1 MGQIMEEDKNS
12 TWFDLIKFAG
22 GASFVIAVIYFF
34 GSCVFMPSYKTQA
47 MSGNYIVF
55 DQAIVGKGPQGA
67 VLNKGL
73 LELAQITNQG
83 IEKSDLSQTI
93 SRLDA
98 LQANCKKQCESIPSL
113 SPPLHYPGNYYYP
126 QYKNTCTYGPSCTEA
141 EYKTYEHLR
150 DMLDAGVLSKD
161 KMNHYL
167 SNYPNYGS
175 WFMRTVWVGVG
186 GFVSVLVLLLGM
198 VLFFWIDQLVK
209 NKQYVKAQKIHDKV
223 RVMITYKTPGFAE
236 EVSSKDLRK
245 ELEMNL
251 IDEQDQREAVRAVRF
266 LERNGR

>member
-1 MGQIMEEDKNS
+1 MGRIMEEDKNS

-73 LELAQITNQG
+73 LELAEITNQG

-93 SRLDA
+93 SKLDA
-98 LQANCKKQCESIPSL
+98 FQATCTKKCTTKEMTLIQ
-113 SPPLHYPGNYYYP
+113 YPGFYYP
-126 QYKNTCTYGPSCTEA
+126 QYETTCTYDVSCTEA

-167 SNYPNYGS
+167 SNYPDYGS
-175 WFMRTVWVGVG
+175 WFMRVIWVGVG

-209 NKQYVKAQKIHDKV
+209 DKQYAKAQKIHDKV

-236 EVSSKDLRK
+236 KVSSKDLRM

-266 LERNGR
+266 LERNSR